1 MNSAIQA
8 TIIIAAVGI
17 SIMSLEDITM
27 LKLLRK
33 EGILSWDVLKLQG
46 SWSAIGCSG
55 KFAKVVFE
63 YGYFRAVI
71 VARLIA
77 AITLLLFHGYPLVFA
92 ICTFIVFTSLAALT
106 LRSIYG
112 LDGAHQMHLVI
123 WGALFLSSVAP
134 EGSLGR
140 EFGIWFIAMQAGLAY
155 LVSGIAK
162 LISPMW
168 RSGEALIR
176 VLGTEI
182 YGNRYAYAVFARH
195 PSVARVASWTV
206 ILFECSFCII
216 FIVNVRIGW
225 WILAAGLS
233 FHIIVAILMGLNG
246 FVFAFVAT
254 YPCIVYCAQHTSVW
268 FSQVK

>member
-1 MNSAIQA
+1 MNFFLKHLEMNSAIQA

-140 EFGIWFIAMQAGLAY
+140 EFAGLF
-155 LVSGIAK
+155 SSQCKWRISRIR
-162 LISPMW
+162 LIS
-168 RSGEALIR
+168 RAARQRALRMLEPPSARIR
-176 VLGTEI
+176 L
-182 YGNRYAYAVFARH
+182 
-195 PSVARVASWTV
+195 
-206 ILFECSFCII
+206 
-216 FIVNVRIGW
+216 
-225 WILAAGLS
+225 
-233 FHIIVAILMGLNG
+233 
-246 FVFAFVAT
+246 
-254 YPCIVYCAQHTSVW
+254 
-268 FSQVK
+268 